1 MLLRYERKKDFLEGG
16 ERDCGTGLWDVR
28 CGMWDMG
35 G

>member
-16 ERDCGTGLWDVR
+16 ERG
-28 CGMWDMG
+28 CGMGKGGLWDMG